1 MVSGVQSIY
10 ISLGWVFRGG
20 ASAVDD
26 VRTITTPW
34 PAWCVPRGMKYA
46 SVVIPLVVVGVLF
59 LAGCVWVA
67 MRTRND
73 EGDEESVMNVEHEGG
88 VAFTRPKEQPPTRAH
103 TIPRP
108 AISVPSSLASTS
120 ETTAPGLPPPR
131 YER

>member
-1 MVSGVQSIY
+1 MVCPARDEVCVRCYSARRRRCLVPCWMWSVLSILSY
-10 ISLGWVFRGG
+10 IFWL
-20 ASAVDD
+20 
-26 VRTITTPW
+26 I
-34 PAWCVPRGMKYA
+34 
-46 SVVIPLVVVGVLF
+46 F
-59 LAGCVWVA
+59 LLIVWVA

-103 TIPRP
+103 TIDRP